1 VRQVLPE
8 ASASL
13 CEAYREETQNPHGYM
28 ILDSAQDTDDLLRY
42 RTNVFP
48 SEYPPIIYARVNDE
62 AYKIQLSPICKY
74 SRRQNHNYEEP

>member
-1 VRQVLPE
+1 MLPE

-13 CEAYREETQNPHGYM
+13 CEAYRQATQNPHGHM
-28 ILDSAQDTDDLLRY
+28 NLDFAQDTDDLLRY

-62 AYKIQLSPICKY
+62 AHKIQLSPSTSTKDGKTTITKSY
-74 SRRQNHNYEEP
+74 H